1 MVEDLEAEKAARVWV
16 GLENLKRNQRLTQT
30 DLVFNALYPLNYQG
44 EKIGYLVK
52 LHPQGFILI
61 PALTELSPVAFVA
74 YEGDFDQVRDH
85 PFLMAV
91 QERLLMTRKRLGYSQ
106 GKTLLAGQPTVES
119 PEVAQIEK
127 NEASWNLLLD
137 EASLIK
143 DTLGS
148 GEMPPLLTS
157 KWSQW
162 DPYNLYVPDPVTIPT
177 GCVATAMA
185 QIMYYW
191 KHPATGIGQHCYPSP
206 YGQLCADFGN
216 TTYDWSNMLN
226 SYSGGESPTQKQAV
240 ARLMSDV
247 GIAID
252 THYAPLP
259 VGSEASLDGNDAL
272 SVFFKYSS
280 TATPVIRAG
289 QATSADWFNVFKEQ
303 LDNRLPV
310 LLGVSRI
317 SVNGTFANHAVVVDG
332 YRTDNLMNLI
342 HVNMGWGGLSD
353 TYYAVDQVYGEAA
366 PILDHAIINI
376 YPETFVP
383 DTSLSGTVTG
393 YDGLPIK
400 KVEVRIW
407 KETAPANFQM
417 ISAVRTNP
425 GGFYSVALAPGKF
438 KIYFYAEIANWYLWK
453 EGSLRKFSSEWFDN
467 HGSMNWDM
475 MIDEAEVI
483 TVAQGEQKGINGV
496 LDKQCDISV
505 LGNPSWMAAL
515 PYGGGDYSIQWGV
528 DSFASRYLVQRA
540 AKDDYSD
547 AVTIYHA
554 LSPPYPFEK
563 NLPMGTYYYRVRKE
577 NQCGASLWTTT
588 SLEVPYWSQNWKLY
602 LPLMIN

>member
-1 MVEDLEAEKAARVWV
+1 M
-16 GLENLKRNQRLTQT
+16 
-30 DLVFNALYPLNYQG
+30 
-44 EKIGYLVK
+44 
-52 LHPQGFILI
+52 
-61 PALTELSPVAFVA
+61 
-74 YEGDFDQVRDH
+74 
-85 PFLMAV
+85 
-91 QERLLMTRKRLGYSQ
+91 
-106 GKTLLAGQPTVES
+106 
-119 PEVAQIEK
+119 
-127 NEASWNLLLD
+127 
-137 EASLIK
+137 
-143 DTLGS
+143 
-148 GEMPPLLTS
+148 
-157 KWSQW
+157 
-162 DPYNLYVPDPVTIPT
+162 
-177 GCVATAMA
+177 
-185 QIMYYW
+185 
-191 KHPATGIGQHCYPSP
+191 
-206 YGQLCADFGN
+206 
-216 TTYDWSNMLN
+216 
-226 SYSGGESPTQKQAV
+226 
-240 ARLMSDV
+240 
-247 GIAID
+247 
-252 THYAPLP
+252 
-259 VGSEASLDGNDAL
+259 
-272 SVFFKYSS
+272 
-280 TATPVIRAG
+280 
-289 QATSADWFNVFKEQ
+289 
-303 LDNRLPV
+303 DNRLPV
-310 LLGVSRI
+310 LLGVSGI

-332 YRTDNLMNLI
+332 YRTDNLINLI
-342 HVNMGWGGLSD
+342 HVNLGWGGLSD

-366 PILDHAIINI
+366 PILDNAIINI

-400 KVEVRIW
+400 KVEVQIW

-417 ISAVRTNP
+417 ISAVLTNP

-438 KIYFYAEIANWYLWK
+438 KVYFYAEIANWYLWK
-453 EGSLRKFSSEWFDN
+453 EGSPRRFTSEWFDN

-496 LDKQCDISV
+496 LEKQCDISV

-528 DSFASRYLVQRA
+528 DSFASRYLLQRA

-588 SLEVPYWSQNWKLY
+588 SIEVPYWSQNWKLY